1 MEMTTTLIIT
11 IITVGV
17 SLLAF
22 NNEKTSRDLMLWP
35 IRMNSPEQYYRFI
48 TSGFVHADFMHLA
61 FNMFAFYSFGLF
73 MEGSIGS
80 VYFVALY
87 LLGIILSDIPS
98 FFKHKNN
105 PSFASLGASGG
116 VSSVVFATMYL
127 EPWQSIRLFGI
138 IKMPNIIFG
147 FVFLAITIYL
157 SRQGKGRVNH
167 DAHLWGSI
175 FGILFMLIIDPS
187 HGKYFIEQLSNPVW

>member
-1 MEMTTTLIIT
+1 
-11 IITVGV
+11 
-17 SLLAF
+17 
-22 NNEKTSRDLMLWP
+22 MLWP
-35 IRMNSPEQYYRFI
+35 IRMNSPEQYYRFL
-48 TSGFVHADFMHLA
+48 TSGFIHADFMHLA

-73 MEGSIGS
+73 MEGAIGS

-87 LLGIILSDIPS
+87 ILGIILSDIPS

-105 PSFASLGASGG
+105 PGFASLGASGG

-147 FVFLAITIYL
+147 FVFLGITIYL
-157 SRQGKGRVNH
+157 ARQGKGRVNH

-187 HGKYFIEQLSNPVW
+187 HGKYFIEQLDRKSVV